1 MPLQTIANAQ
11 LDLIGQVLIALLAWK
26 AEFLIT
32 QPKCVFALNL
42 QDGMD
47 LHVLKYK
54 SVLMEKNG
62 TCLNLDVFVLLEHSG
77 MELIVHERISVQEVK
92 FWTIKMYVSAQMV
105 PTSETVGAKALA
117 AQAVNNGTEDNVL
130 VQTGIISME
139 LYAYFV
145 SMDKSGTQQQEL
157 VNVQSIILGMETY
170 VKSNDFAQVE
180 ESTSKNMINVYALKE
195 LIGMVLNVL
204 KELHVVA
211 VKFGMKPH
219 LNAIVLQDLI
229 MMDKNVFFV

>member
-1 MPLQTIANAQ
+1 
-11 LDLIGQVLIALLAWK
+11 
-26 AEFLIT
+26 
-32 QPKCVFALNL
+32 
-42 QDGMD
+42 
-47 LHVLKYK
+47 
-54 SVLMEKNG
+54 
-62 TCLNLDVFVLLEHSG
+62 
-77 MELIVHERISVQEVK
+77 
-92 FWTIKMYVSAQMV
+92 MV

-139 LYAYFV
+139 RYAYFV
-145 SMDKSGTQQQEL
+145 SMGKSGTQQQEL

-195 LIGMVLNVL
+195 LTGMVLNVL